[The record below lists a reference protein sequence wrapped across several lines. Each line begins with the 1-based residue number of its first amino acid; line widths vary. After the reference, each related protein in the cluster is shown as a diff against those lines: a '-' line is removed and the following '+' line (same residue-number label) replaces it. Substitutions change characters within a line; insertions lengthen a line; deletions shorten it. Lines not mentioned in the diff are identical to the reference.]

1 MEKNIQIKNLCKV
14 YGNITILDDINF
26 VAKEGRVTAFLGT
39 NGAGKSSTLRILLG
53 LDQATSGSATI
64 AGINYKD
71 IRNPLF
77 VVGATFD
84 GLGSPSDRTVYQH
97 LRIVAASNGI
107 KKSRIDEVL
116 AVTDI
121 AHKKYESIGHLS
133 LGETQRVSLATA
145 LLGNPQFLIL
155 DEPTNGLD
163 PSGIRWLR
171 NFLKEQSEKGKTILL
186 SSHIL
191 SEVEAVTDDVVFI
204 HKGKIIANGELKKI
218 MKDTVSLEEVFFNL
232 IQEGGKEDE
241 VIL

>member
-1 MEKNIQIKNLCKV
+1 M
-14 YGNITILDDINF
+14 
-26 VAKEGRVTAFLGT
+26 
-39 NGAGKSSTLRILLG
+39 
-53 LDQATSGSATI
+53 
-64 AGINYKD
+64 
-71 IRNPLF
+71 
-77 VVGATFD
+77 
-84 GLGSPSDRTVYQH
+84 
-97 LRIVAASNGI
+97 AASNGI

-116 AVTDI
+116 SVTDI
-121 AHKKYESIGHLS
+121 AHKKNESIGHLS

-171 NFLKEQSEKGKTILL
+171 NFLKEQNEKGKTILL

-218 MKDTVSLEEVFFNL
+218 MKDTVNLEEVFFNL

>member
-1 MEKNIQIKNLCKV
+1 M
-14 YGNITILDDINF
+14 
-26 VAKEGRVTAFLGT
+26 
-39 NGAGKSSTLRILLG
+39 
-53 LDQATSGSATI
+53 
-64 AGINYKD
+64 
-71 IRNPLF
+71 
-77 VVGATFD
+77 
-84 GLGSPSDRTVYQH
+84 
-97 LRIVAASNGI
+97 AASNGI

-121 AHKKYESIGHLS
+121 VHKKHESIGHLS
-133 LGETQRVSLATA
+133 LGEKQRVSLATA

-191 SEVEAVTDDVVFI
+191 SEVEAVTDDVIFI

-218 MKDTVSLEEVFFNL
+218 MKDTVSLEEVFL
-232 IQEGGKEDE
+232 QPYSRRRKRR
-241 VIL
+241 